1 MRKLRLFQQSGYLSL
16 DLAAGTGEFYRL
28 RRDLDFAAFVR
39 GAQGAQALES
49 FVERIAIEA
58 PEGEP
63 LRLELEAFV
72 RAVAGEGPVPVS
84 GDDGREA
91 LAVALTIVNDIE
103 QSLPA
108 LAGAGSATAIAA
120 ALRAT
125 GQAAGGGGRA

>member
-49 FVERIAIEA
+49 FVERIALEA

-91 LAVALTIVNDIE
+91 LGVALTIVHDIE

-108 LAGAGSATAIAA
+108 LSGAGSAVAIAA
-120 ALRAT
+120 ALKASS
-125 GQAAGGGGRA
+125 QGGGGA